1 MKQLIISVTDF
12 YFSCGVTILENNEI
26 KSSFNN
32 HNTSELEQYGL
43 TKDAMTI
50 DCDLINPSNKAIKE
64 FDNIILCED
73 GKVKIFMKGEDY

>member
-43 TKDAMTI
+43 VKDKMTV
-50 DCDLINPSNKAIKE
+50 DYDSINPNNDAIKE

-73 GKVKIFMKGEDY
+73 GKVKIFIKDKDY